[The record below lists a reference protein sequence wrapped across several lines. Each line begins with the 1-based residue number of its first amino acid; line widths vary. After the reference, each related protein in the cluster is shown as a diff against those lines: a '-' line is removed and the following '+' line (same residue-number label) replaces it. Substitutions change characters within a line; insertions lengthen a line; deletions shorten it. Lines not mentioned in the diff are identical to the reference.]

1 MATILVVD
9 DSAPNRN
16 TMAALLR
23 ADGQQVLCA
32 DNAWRGLT
40 ILETM
45 PIDLV
50 ILDLALP
57 GLNGFG
63 FLKDLQ
69 QNRKLATL
77 PVVIATALD
86 VNHDLWL
93 KAQPHVRQWLIKG
106 QFSGDELLD
115 AVHKELGAHSQT
127 PATS

>member
-40 ILETM
+40 ILESM

-50 ILDLALP
+50 ILALP
-57 GLNGFG
+57 
-63 FLKDLQ
+63 
-69 QNRKLATL
+69 LA
-77 PVVIATALD
+77 
-86 VNHDLWL
+86 
-93 KAQPHVRQWLIKG
+93 R
-106 QFSGDELLD
+106 QFSQILFLAPVGGRKGPRLNSVRKSNEL
-115 AVHKELGAHSQT
+115 SQM
-127 PATS
+127 TSNRLPRHWPSGS